1 MSASKVNSNKRAAR
15 LRVAVRAISFA
26 ALVAGLQSG
35 QAAAAEA
42 NGAPV
47 TPNDEIIV
55 TATKKAEGQTLQKT
69 ALAMSA
75 LGSAQIES
83 KQIHDLAGLG
93 NSIPNVS
100 FDSGGTFKGTAN
112 FSIRGLGVNS
122 SIPSLEPSVGVFVDG
137 VYQGINAGILFDT
150 FDLESIEVLRGPQGL
165 LFGRNVTG
173 GAVLVNTRR
182 PTKDFSA
189 SFRAGIETGS
199 NVTTAGSI
207 SGPIAGDA
215 VLGKLAVYYNDDGGW
230 FTNSFNNQKFGG
242 SRTFII
248 RPAIELRPASG
259 LDVLLRFEHGDQKG
273 DGAAGQNFALFSRN
287 SFDFSND
294 TPAYSRS
301 NWNQGTAETNL
312 DVGFGSGRI
321 TNVFG
326 WRHFEQAARVDTDAS
341 PQPLS
346 DSFTFTK
353 QEQFSNELRYAGTFG
368 NFLDLTTGVFY
379 FKQNLDYQDARR
391 ANNASTA
398 VYSGG
403 IQHSHS
409 WAWFTSAD
417 FHITDQLT
425 LNTGLRWSYEKKSVS
440 IASQD
445 TPTAVGT
452 GVTSVD
458 IIPAGACNIVARQ
471 CVFDFRDAK
480 SWSSWIPKVGF
491 QWTFS
496 PTNMIYAFW
505 TKGIRSGGYNV
516 RNSFRSVAP
525 GPFEPENVDDFEVG
539 NKLQLFDRR
548 VTLNNAVYYQKV
560 KGLQRSVI
568 IANGVNGSTAAFI
581 RNTADATIWGVE
593 SELRIKPTPS
603 LSLNASLGY
612 TNGQYDKM
620 FFDLNGDGVIDA
632 KDLALQLPRLS
643 PWTVSAGFSY
653 THEAAGLGNVTLA
666 ADYSYRDRSF
676 YNDANTGALNVMHMV
691 NGSISLQ
698 SEDRRWTASLYGKN
712 LLNKVQFGGVT
723 PIRGLP
729 GATLSPLEKGRIVGF
744 DIKFQY

>member
-1 MSASKVNSNKRAAR
+1 MDAGKEKSGNGGNPMKLSAWTISLLAVAAC
-15 LRVAVRAISFA
+15 
-26 ALVAGLQSG
+26 LQSG
-35 QAAAAEA
+35 AASAQEA
-42 NGAPV
+42 NAG
-47 TPNDEIIV
+47 NDGVDDIIV
-55 TATKKAEGQTLQKT
+55 TATKRADGQTLQKT
-69 ALAMSA
+69 ALAISA
-75 LGSAQIES
+75 LGAAQIES
-83 KQIHDLAGLG
+83 KQIRDLAGIG

-150 FDLESIEVLRGPQGL
+150 FDLEKIEILRGPQGL

-173 GAVLVNTRR
+173 GAVLVSTKR
-182 PTKDFSA
+182 PTRDFSM
-189 SFRAGIETGS
+189 SMRAGIETGS
-199 NVTTAGSI
+199 NVTVAGSV
-207 SGPIAGDA
+207 SGPIAGDKL
-215 VLGKLAVYYNDDGGW
+215 LGKLAVYYNDDGGW
-230 FTNSFNNQKFGG
+230 FTNSFNNQKYGG

-248 RPAIELRPASG
+248 RPAVEFEPAEG
-259 LDVLLRFEHGDQKG
+259 LDLLLRFEHGDQKG
-273 DGAAGQNFALFSRN
+273 DGAAAQNFALYSRH
-287 SFDFSND
+287 SFKFSND

-301 NWNQGTAETNL
+301 NWNQGTAEMNL

-326 WRHFEQAARVDTDAS
+326 WRQFEQAARVDTDAS

-346 DSFTFTK
+346 DSYTFTK
-353 QEQFSNELRYAGTFG
+353 QEQFSNELRYAGSFA
-368 NFLDLTTGVFY
+368 DIVDVTTGLFY

-391 ANNASTA
+391 ANNAPTA

-403 IQHSHS
+403 IQDSHS
-409 WAWFTSAD
+409 WAWFSSAD
-417 FHITDQLT
+417 FHVADGLT
-425 LNTGLRWSYEKKSVS
+425 LNTGLRYSRERKKVR

-445 TPTAVGT
+445 TPTATGT

-471 CVFDFRDAK
+471 CVFDFRDSK
-480 SWSSWIPKVGF
+480 SWSSWTPKVGF
-491 QWTFS
+491 EWTVAPSNLF
-496 PTNMIYAFW
+496 YAFW
-505 TKGIRSGGYNV
+505 TKGVRSGGYNV
-516 RNSFRSVAP
+516 RNSFQSVAP
-525 GPFEPENVDDFEVG
+525 GPFEPENVSNFEMG
-539 NKLQLFDRR
+539 NKLQLLDKRLTF
-548 VTLNNAVYYQKV
+548 NNEIYYQKV

-593 SELRIKPTPS
+593 SELRFNPTPE
-603 LSLNASLGY
+603 LSLNASVGY
-612 TNGQYDKM
+612 THGEYDKM
-620 FFDLNGDGVIDA
+620 FFDLTGDGVIDA
-632 KDLALQLPRLS
+632 RDLALALPRLS

-653 THEAAGLGNVTLA
+653 THPVGDLGDVTLA

-676 YNDANTGALNVMHMV
+676 YNDSNTGALNIMHMV
-691 NGSISLQ
+691 NGSISVQ
-698 SEDRRWTASLYGKN
+698 SDDKRWTASLYGKN

-729 GATLSPLEKGRIVGF
+729 GATLAPLEKGRVIGIDV
-744 DIKFQY
+744 KFQY

>member
-1 MSASKVNSNKRAAR
+1 MSAPKTNSGCGEKRMKVTAWTISMLA
-15 LRVAVRAISFA
+15 VAVC
-26 ALVAGLQSG
+26 LQSS
-35 QAAAAEA
+35 AASAQEAQGAAS
-42 NGAPV
+42 G
-47 TPNDEIIV
+47 TTDEIIV

-75 LGSAQIES
+75 IGSAQIEA
-83 KQIHDLAGLG
+83 KQIRDLAGLG

-150 FDLESIEVLRGPQGL
+150 FDLEKLEILRGPQGL

-173 GAVLVNTRR
+173 GAVLVSTKR
-182 PTKDFSA
+182 PTQDFSV
-189 SFRAGIETGS
+189 SLRAGIETGS
-199 NVTTAGSI
+199 NVTVAGSF
-207 SGPIAGDA
+207 SGPIAGDT

-242 SRTFII
+242 SRTFIV
-248 RPAIELRPASG
+248 RPAIEFKPAPG
-259 LDVLLRFEHGDQKG
+259 LDLLLRFEHGDQKG
-273 DGAAGQNFALFSRN
+273 DGAAAQNFALYSRN

-301 NWNQGTAETNL
+301 NWNQGTAELNA

-326 WRHFEQAARVDTDAS
+326 WRQFEQAARVDTDAS
-341 PQPLS
+341 PLPAS
-346 DSFTFTK
+346 DSYTFTK
-353 QEQFSNELRYAGTFG
+353 QEQFSNELRYAGTFA
-368 NFLDLTTGVFY
+368 NIVDVTTGVFY

-403 IQHSHS
+403 IQDSHS
-409 WAWFTSAD
+409 WAWFSSAD
-417 FHITDQLT
+417 FHISDSLT
-425 LNTGLRWSYEKKSVS
+425 LNTGLRYSYEKKTVSV
-440 IASQD
+440 ASQD
-445 TPTAVGT
+445 TATAVGT

-471 CVFDFRDAK
+471 CVFDFRGTK
-480 SWSSWIPKVGF
+480 SWSSWIPKLGF
-491 QWTFS
+491 EWTVA
-496 PTNMIYAFW
+496 PTNLLYAFW
-505 TKGIRSGGYNV
+505 TKGVRSGGYNV
-516 RNSFRSVAP
+516 RNSFQSVAP

-539 NKLQLFDRR
+539 NKLQLFDKRL
-548 VTLNNAVYYQKV
+548 TFNNAVYYQKV

-593 SELRIKPTPS
+593 SEVRVNPTPE
-603 LSLNASLGY
+603 LSLNASVGY
-612 TNGQYDKM
+612 THGQYDKM
-620 FFDLNGDGVIDA
+620 FFDLTGNGVIDA
-632 KDLALQLPRLS
+632 TDLALKLPRLS

-653 THEAAGLGNVTLA
+653 THEAGGLGNVTLA

-676 YNDANTGALNVMHMV
+676 YNDSNTGALNVMHMV

-698 SEDRRWTASLYGKN
+698 SSDRRWTASLYGKN

-729 GATLSPLEKGRIVGF
+729 GATLAPLEKGRVVGF
-744 DIKFQY
+744 DIRLQY